1 MDARVRAETRE
12 QKHISTGAIDTS
24 RMFPTINKHRRLL
37 SVLRDVKYCVINTHS
52 SKILILINRCMPL
65 SGKSKYFAALS
76 LR

>member
-1 MDARVRAETRE
+1 MDDGVRTEIRV

-52 SKILILINRCMPL
+52 SKILILINRCVPL
-65 SGKSKYFAALS
+65 KL
-76 LR
+76 